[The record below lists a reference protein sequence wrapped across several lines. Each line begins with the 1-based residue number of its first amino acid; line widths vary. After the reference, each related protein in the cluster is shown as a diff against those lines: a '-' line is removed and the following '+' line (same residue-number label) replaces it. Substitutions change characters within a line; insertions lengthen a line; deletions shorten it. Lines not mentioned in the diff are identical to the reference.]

1 VLRPRPV
8 TVAVALMLA
17 AGALAGC
24 HGGAARPTASPTA
37 GEALCDSVAR
47 DVLATT
53 QRYVD
58 GFAIDQPQPS
68 GAPSTPASPKPSAS
82 AAALTPAEYSAD
94 LTDARRRLT
103 AGGCT
108 DSGFRQALAV
118 GLPGLRPRGAI
129 ATAVLA
135 QLRVSLTGQ
144 LPTRPLTR
152 RVTPSDNLTDVLAA
166 LPDGSTV
173 DLAAGSYSL
182 TSSLVLLRPI
192 TLRGAGESRTIL
204 TSTAADAA
212 VLLMTDQP
220 VTLEQMTLQRT
231 GTATG
236 SVVVTGPSA
245 RLVMR
250 SVRVTGARAEANGSG
265 GVGVLLTAG
274 AGGASSSVTT
284 FSATDSAFTGNAA
297 AGVAIGGTHRASITR
312 SRFEHNG
319 TCGVCFLGSTAG
331 SVTHSVFAGN
341 AVGLAAGSASRP
353 LLRDNHISGGDVG
366 IQAAGTAQPT
376 ISDNV
381 VIGTARASMV
391 FIDDAAGTVDGNNCS
406 GSNIGIAVAR
416 TAYPYVGH
424 NACRVS
430 ISPP

>member
-8 TVAVALMLA
+8 TVAVSLVLAL
-17 AGALAGC
+17 GALAGC
-24 HGGAARPTASPTA
+24 RDGSASPKASPTA
-37 GEALCDSVAR
+37 GEALCDGVAR
-47 DVLATT
+47 EVLATT

-68 GAPSTPASPKPSAS
+68 GAPSTPATPKPTAS
-82 AAALTPAEYSAD
+82 AAALTPAQYSAD
-94 LTDARRRLT
+94 LADARRRLT
-103 AGGCT
+103 AAGCN
-108 DSGFRQALAV
+108 DGSFRDALAV

-144 LPTRPLTR
+144 LPPQPVTR

-166 LPDGSTV
+166 LPDSSTV
-173 DLAAGSYSL
+173 DLAAGTYQL

-192 TLRGAGESRTIL
+192 TLRGAGETQTIL

-212 VLLMTDQP
+212 VLVMTDQP
-220 VTLEQMTLQRT
+220 VTVERMSLRRT
-231 GTATG
+231 GAATG

-245 RLVMR
+245 RLAMR
-250 SVRVTGARAEANGSG
+250 TVHVSGARAEANGGG

-274 AGGASSSVTT
+274 AAGAASSTAT
-284 FSATDSAFTGNAA
+284 FTATDSAFSDNAA
-297 AGVAIGGTHRASITR
+297 AGVAVGGTHRASIAG

-331 SVTHSVFAGN
+331 SVTHSLFAGN

-353 LLRDNHISGGDVG
+353 LLRDNRISGGDVG
-366 IQAAGTAQPT
+366 IQAAGTSQPT
-376 ISDNV
+376 ISHNV
-381 VIGTARASMV
+381 ISSVARAAMV

-406 GSNIGIAVAR
+406 GSNVGIAVTR

-424 NACRVS
+424 NSCRVTL
-430 ISPP
+430 SPA

>member
-1 VLRPRPV
+1 
-8 TVAVALMLA
+8 
-17 AGALAGC
+17 
-24 HGGAARPTASPTA
+24 
-37 GEALCDSVAR
+37 VAR

-82 AAALTPAEYSAD
+82 TAPLTPAEYSAD
-94 LTDARRRLT
+94 LADARRRLT

-144 LPTRPLTR
+144 LRLRPLTR

-166 LPDGSTV
+166 LPDRSTV
-173 DLAAGSYSL
+173 DLGAGTYSL

-192 TLRGAGESRTIL
+192 TLHGAGESRTIL

-220 VTLEQMTLQRT
+220 VTLDQMTLQRT
-231 GTATG
+231 GSATG
-236 SVVVTGPSA
+236 SVLVTGPSA
-245 RLVMR
+245 RLMMR
-250 SVRVTGARAEANGSG
+250 TVRVTGARAEANGSG

-274 AGGASSSVTT
+274 AAGVAGAGGVASPVTT

-312 SRFEHNG
+312 SHFEHNG
-319 TCGVCFLGSTAG
+319 TCGVCFLGSTTG
-331 SVTHSVFAGN
+331 SVTHSVFVGN
-341 AVGLAAGSASRP
+341 AVGFAAGSASRP

>member
-1 VLRPRPV
+1 MLRLRPV
-8 TVAVALMLA
+8 TVVVACVLA
-17 AGALAGC
+17 AGALTGC
-24 HGGAARPTASPTA
+24 RDGAATPTASPTA
-37 GEALCDSVAR
+37 GEALCDAVAR

-68 GAPSTPASPKPSAS
+68 GAPSTPATPKPTAS
-82 AAALTPAEYSAD
+82 AAALTPADYSAA
-94 LTDARRRLT
+94 LADARRRLT
-103 AGGCT
+103 AGHCNEG
-108 DSGFRQALAV
+108 GFRQALAV

-144 LPTRPLTR
+144 LPPQPVTR
-152 RVTPSDNLTDVLAA
+152 RVTPSDDLTEALAA
-166 LPDGSTV
+166 LPDRSTL
-173 DLAAGSYSL
+173 DLAAGTYHLS
-182 TSSLVLLRPI
+182 SSLVLLRPI
-192 TLRGAGESRTIL
+192 TLRGAGETKTTL

-220 VTLEQMTLQRT
+220 VTLEQMTLRRT
-231 GTATG
+231 GSATG

-245 RLVMR
+245 QLAMHTVHA
-250 SVRVTGARAEANGSG
+250 SGARAEANGSG

-274 AGGASSSVTT
+274 APGAASSAVTFT
-284 FSATDSAFTGNAA
+284 ATDSTFSDNQA
-297 AGVAIGGTHRASITR
+297 AGVAIGGTHRAAITG

-319 TCGVCFLGSTAG
+319 TCGVCFLGSSTG
-331 SVTHSVFAGN
+331 SVTHSMFAAN
-341 AVGLAAGSASRP
+341 AVGLASGSASRP
-353 LLRDNHISGGDVG
+353 LLRDNHITGGDVG
-366 IQAAGTAQPT
+366 IQAAGTSQPT

-381 VIGTARASMV
+381 VTGTTRAAMV
-391 FIDDAAGTVDGNNCS
+391 FIEDSAGTVDGNNCS
-406 GSNIGIAVAR
+406 GSRVGIAVAR

-430 ISPP
+430 LGPA